1 MATTVKTY
9 IVDAKGG
16 ETESDSPYDDIA
28 TFLGAVIGTKTKI
41 STTRLNGDRVFIVIT
56 KSVA

>member
-28 TFLGAVIGTKTKI
+28 TFLGADIGTKTKI
-41 STTRLNGDRVFIVIT
+41 TTTRFNGDRVFIVIT

>member
-1 MATTVKTY
+1 MATTIKTY

-16 ETESDSPYDDIA
+16 ETQANSPYDDIA
-28 TFLGAVIGTKTKI
+28 TFLGDDIGTKTKI
-41 STTRLNGDRVFIVIT
+41 STTRLNGDRVFIVIS

>member
-28 TFLGAVIGTKTKI
+28 TFLGADIGTKTKI